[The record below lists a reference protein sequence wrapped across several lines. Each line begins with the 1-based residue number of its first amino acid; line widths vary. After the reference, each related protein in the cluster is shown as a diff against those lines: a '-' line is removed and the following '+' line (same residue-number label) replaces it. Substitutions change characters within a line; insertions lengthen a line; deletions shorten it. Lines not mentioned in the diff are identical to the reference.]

1 MQHAQISV
9 KHLTTVL
16 TLAAKLIQSGSVVNT
31 GIWTKPRQLREWQT
45 AWPLAGELPGL
56 HDPWG
61 LLKLLLQARVLWEGR
76 KAAAGLWEHW
86 GPRELLCC
94 RGRSRAEST
103 QARATSP
110 AGTSEDHA
118 GREQPWSPPAWSWG
132 PVTPSHKAGG
142 DRPDQHQTQL
152 LPDGAQDCRLAKAA
166 GPLWPLKGTS
176 HGQGCGSGAG
186 WEPPRQRR
194 GILLPRST
202 GARQDE
208 ALHRR

>member
-1 MQHAQISV
+1 MQHARISV

-31 GIWTKPRQLREWQT
+31 GIWTKPRQPREWQT

-61 LLKLLLQARVLWEGR
+61 LLKLLLQARVPWEGR
-76 KAAAGLWEHW
+76 KAAAELREHW

-118 GREQPWSPPAWSWG
+118 GREQPRSPPAWSWG
-132 PVTPSHKAGG
+132 PATPSHKAGG
-142 DRPDQHQTQL
+142 TDQTNTEPSHCL
-152 LPDGAQDCRLAKAA
+152 LGLRTAA
-166 GPLWPLKGTS
+166 VRKLQGP
-176 HGQGCGSGAG
+176 SG
-186 WEPPRQRR
+186 
-194 GILLPRST
+194 L
-202 GARQDE
+202 
-208 ALHRR
+208 